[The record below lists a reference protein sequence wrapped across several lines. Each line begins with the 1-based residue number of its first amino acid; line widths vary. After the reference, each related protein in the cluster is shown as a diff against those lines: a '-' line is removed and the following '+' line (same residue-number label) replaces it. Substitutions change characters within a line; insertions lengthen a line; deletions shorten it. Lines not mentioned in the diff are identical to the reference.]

1 MNSKLA
7 EFAGKMIVA
16 PRCGNGRG
24 GAVSDALVS
33 VTKCDEKQNRCVVRV
48 SLHVRA
54 VKQLGW
60 QEGDHICMNVTPS
73 GAIVLARNNT
83 TGRKLA
89 KATGCAGRM
98 YIRFAVVPE
107 FYQAIPVGAGRE
119 VEIADGA
126 IAFVL

>member
-1 MNSKLA
+1 MNNKLA
-7 EFAGKMIVA
+7 EFAGKRIVTT
-16 PRCGNGRG
+16 RGNNGHG
-24 GAVSDALVS
+24 VPSDTLVS
-33 VTKCDEKQNRCVVRV
+33 VTKSDEKKNRTIVRV
-48 SLHVRA
+48 SLHARA

-60 QEGDHICMNVTPS
+60 QDGDRVCINVTDS

-83 TGRKLA
+83 MGRQLV
-89 KATGCAGRM
+89 KATGCAGRR
-98 YIRFAVVPE
+98 YLRFAVVPE